1 MKLYYVV
8 REGFA
13 GLFRTKFASFTS
25 LFSLFLSI
33 LLLSVLFRVGYSA
46 YEFTQLLKD
55 EVTIEIFLEN
65 ISRERTTEF
74 RKYLEDQYWVQ
85 ELEYVSR
92 QEAAER
98 FKAEFGEEAE
108 SLVEL
113 NFLPASFILQIADT
127 VKLSAVQEQVS
138 NLKEID
144 VVDEV
149 VFNAALLEILEQR
162 TETLVTIGLGI
173 GAFILLVSLL
183 LIYNT
188 IRLTIYAKRDLIR
201 AMKLIGA
208 TNGYIRGPFVTEGI
222 LQGTF
227 AALFAS
233 AVHYAIFQWLIPEKV
248 PQLGVLAW
256 PFGSWM
262 YLIGAIFFLSLIVGW
277 WGSYWASTR
286 FIGKTMVTR
295 DSLLA
300 GTKRR

>member
-74 RKYLEDQYWVQ
+74 RQYLEDQFWVQ
-85 ELEYVSR
+85 ELEYISR

-233 AVHYAIFQWLIPEKV
+233 AVHYAIFQWLIPEQV

>member
-25 LFSLFLSI
+25 LLSLFLSI

-46 YEFTQLLKD
+46 YEFTQLLKN

-74 RKYLEDQYWVQ
+74 RQYLQDQHWIQ
-85 ELEYVSR
+85 GLEYVSR

-113 NFLPASFILQIADT
+113 NFLPASFILQIVDT
-127 VKLSAVQEQVS
+127 VKLSTVQEQVS
-138 NLKEID
+138 SLKEID

-162 TETLVTIGLGI
+162 TETLVTVGLGV

-222 LQGTF
+222 LQGIF
-227 AALFAS
+227 AALLAS
-233 AVHYAIFQWLIPEKV
+233 AVHYATFQWLIPEQV

-262 YLIGAIFFLSLIVGW
+262 FLIGAIFFLSLIVGW

-295 DSLLA
+295 DSLLP
-300 GTKRR
+300 GIKRR